1 MDNLTKEERSVV
13 MSKVRSKD
21 TKPELTIRYII
32 HKAGY
37 RYRLH
42 KKSLPGKPDLVFASL
57 GKIINVNG
65 CFWHG
70 HSCKAGRIP
79 KSNVQFWVNKIEAN
93 KARDKKNMRKLNR
106 LGWSV
111 KTIWECQ
118 TKDEVRVK
126 NRLLRY
132 LTS

>member
-32 HKAGY
+32 HKEGY

-42 KKSLPGKPDLVFASL
+42 QKALPGKPDLVFAGL

-70 HSCKAGRIP
+70 HCCKAGRIP

-93 KARDKKNMRKLNR
+93 KARDRKNMRKLNR

-118 TKDEVRVK
+118 TKNEITLTK
-126 NRLLRY
+126 RLIKY
-132 LTS
+132 LSC

>member
-1 MDNLTKEERSVV
+1 MDNLTKEERSLV